1 MSWPLHN
8 VGKELSKNLYSISFF
23 SYIFCCS
30 FQFLHNDVELC
41 RQRHPATPASDIV
54 KVQTRISML
63 FPNPLRGGSDS
74 EIVASTM
81 SSILSNLLFV
91 SVVCCIDTFF
101 SIYIESG

>member
-1 MSWPLHN
+1 MSRDKLN
-8 VGKELSKNLYSISFF
+8 AVYFF

-30 FQFLHNDVELC
+30 FQIFE
-41 RQRHPATPASDIV
+41 RHPTTPASDIV